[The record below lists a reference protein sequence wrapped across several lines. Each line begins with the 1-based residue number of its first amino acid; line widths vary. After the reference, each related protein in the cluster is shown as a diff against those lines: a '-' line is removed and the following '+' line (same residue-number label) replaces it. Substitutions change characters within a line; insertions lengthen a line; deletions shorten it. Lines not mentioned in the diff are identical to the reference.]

1 MFKIS
6 VLLLGIIALGF
17 VVWINYDMCKQLKI
31 YEENKN
37 KNE

>member
-6 VLLLGIIALGF
+6 ILLLGIVALGF
-17 VVWINYDMCKQLKI
+17 VVWVNYDTCKQIKI

>member
-6 VLLLGIIALGF
+6 ILLLGIVALGF
-17 VVWINYDMCKQLKI
+17 VVWVNYVMCKQIKI
-31 YEENKN
+31 NEENKN

>member
-6 VLLLGIIALGF
+6 LLLLGIIALGF
-17 VVWINYDMCKQLKI
+17 VVWVNYDMCKQSKI
-31 YEENKN
+31 YEEDKS